1 MQRRL
6 LLATAGLW
14 GALSSTRIAAQPQ
27 SAATATELAGVRL
40 SPTVQVGGSTLVL
53 NGAGIRWRLV
63 VRVYT
68 AGLYLAAKA
77 STPEA
82 VLAAAGP
89 KRLHVV
95 MLRDIDG
102 NDLGKLFTRGMQ
114 DNSSRADFA
123 KSIPGTLR
131 MAELFAVKKR
141 LTQGESF
148 SVDWLPGQ
156 GTSIL
161 INGKLQGEPIKEPEF
176 FQALMRIW
184 LGTSPAD
191 ANLKD
196 ALLGLPPRTAS
207 ETNYN

>member
-176 FQALMRIW
+176 FQSLMRIW

>member
-196 ALLGLPPRTAS
+196 ALLGLPPRTAR

>member
-176 FQALMRIW
+176 FQSLMRIW

-207 ETNYN
+207 ETNHN

>member
-1 MQRRL
+1 MQLRL

>member
-102 NDLGKLFTRGMQ
+102 NDLGKLFTRGKQ

-176 FQALMRIW
+176 FQSLMRIW